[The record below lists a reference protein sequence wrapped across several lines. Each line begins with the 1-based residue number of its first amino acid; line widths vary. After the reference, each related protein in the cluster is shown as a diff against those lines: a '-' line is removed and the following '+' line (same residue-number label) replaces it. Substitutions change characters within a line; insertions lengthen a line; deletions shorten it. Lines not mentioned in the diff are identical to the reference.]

1 MQSVQHVRASTLLC
15 TELRQVYLK
24 LYSLGGQFLF
34 KLLSLRMQ
42 LLSEANI
49 GIPQRCGYVSC
60 MPLLQGPPEG
70 GCCSI
75 CSCTLCIQRIA
86 KGLSFRPG
94 ISQRCLPLP
103 AQLLCLL
110 TPAEPYVYSDFSLL
124 MISVAECIS
133 V

>member
-86 KGLSFRPG
+86 KGLSFRLA
-94 ISQRCLPLP
+94 SASAVSRCRHSSS
-103 AQLLCLL
+103 ACLHLQSRMYTL
-110 TPAEPYVYSDFSLL
+110 TSA
-124 MISVAECIS
+124 C
-133 V
+133 